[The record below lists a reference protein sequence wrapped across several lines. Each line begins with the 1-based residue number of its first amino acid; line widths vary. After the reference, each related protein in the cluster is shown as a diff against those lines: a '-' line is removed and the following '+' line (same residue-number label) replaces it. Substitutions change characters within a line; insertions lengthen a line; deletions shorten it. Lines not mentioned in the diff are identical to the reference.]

1 MRQFLKRALQKV
13 EVLKPEQ
20 VRNLLGLSAKE
31 IDRLE
36 TVMDSLIRGVLVCD
50 TSHKLILANKAARRF
65 LSIVS
70 YEQGRETIWS
80 VIPEELVA
88 EFLAQTLLS
97 AEVAEERE
105 FYVDVN
111 GIQRLLAISVMPV
124 VQDRQIT
131 GSVILIEDIT
141 ERRNREARLRRM
153 ESLASLTTLAAGIA
167 HEIKNPLGALSIH
180 VQLLQK
186 AKDAQEKLCSA
197 LQSTKSTGEA
207 ECEPNKYFHQIDKYI
222 KVLNEEIDR
231 LNRIVVDFLF
241 AVRPM
246 NLEPRRGSINEFI
259 KELAD
264 FVSFELK
271 EARIECVLNL
281 DENLSPVYFD
291 AAHMKQ
297 ALLNLIEN
305 AVAAMSGG
313 GVLTITTED
322 AEGEI
327 RITVADTGKGISEE
341 DFPKIFEPYFTTKET
356 GTGLGLTV
364 VFEVIKEHRGEVNVV
379 SREGE
384 GTVFTI
390 TLPKPQSERRLITYK
405 GDK

>member
-20 VRNLLGLSAKE
+20 IRNLLGLSAKE

-50 TSHKLILANKAARRF
+50 TANKLILANKAARRF
-65 LSIVS
+65 FSIVS

-80 VIPEELVA
+80 VIPEEPVA

-97 AEVAEERE
+97 TDKAEERE

-111 GIQRLLAISVMPV
+111 GIQRLLAVSVMPV

-141 ERRNREARLRRM
+141 ERRNREAMLRRM
-153 ESLASLTTLAAGIA
+153 ESLASLTTLAAGVA

-180 VQLLQK
+180 VQLIQK
-186 AKDAQEKLCSA
+186 AMDAQEKLCSA
-197 LQSTKSTGEA
+197 LQSTKSQEN
-207 ECEPNKYFHQIDKYI
+207 ECEPYKYFRQVDKYI
-222 KVLNEEIDR
+222 KVINEEIDR
-231 LNRIVVDFLF
+231 LNRIILDFLF

-246 NLEPRRGSINEFI
+246 NVEPRRGSINEFI
-259 KELAD
+259 RELAA

-281 DENLSPVYFD
+281 EENLSAVDFD
-291 AAHMKQ
+291 AALMKQ
-297 ALLNLIEN
+297 VFLNLIKN
-305 AVAAMSGG
+305 ASAAMSGG
-313 GVLTITTED
+313 GTLTITTED

-327 RITVADTGKGISEE
+327 RITVADTGRGISEE

-364 VFEVIKEHRGEVNVV
+364 VFKVVKEHKGDINVK

-390 TLPKPQSERRLITYK
+390 TLPKPQLEQRLIAYK

>member
-1 MRQFLKRALQKV
+1 MRQFLKRALQKADM
-13 EVLKPEQ
+13 LKPEQ
-20 VRNLLGLSAKE
+20 VRNLLALSSKE

-50 TSHKLILANKAARRF
+50 TSNKLILANKAARRF

-80 VIPEELVA
+80 VIPEESVA
-88 EFLAQTLLS
+88 EFLAQTLL
-97 AEVAEERE
+97 ATEAAEEKE

-111 GIQRLLAISVMPV
+111 GVQRLLAVSVMPV
-124 VQDRQIT
+124 VQDHQIT

-153 ESLASLTTLAAGIA
+153 ESLASLTTLAAGVA

-186 AKDAQEKLCSA
+186 AKDAQEKLCEAIQVS
-197 LQSTKSTGEA
+197 KSPEKTG
-207 ECEPNKYFHQIDKYI
+207 CEPNKYFHQIDKYI

-231 LNRIVVDFLF
+231 LNRIIVDFLF

-246 NLEPRRGSINEFI
+246 NVEPRRGSINEFI
-259 KELAD
+259 KDLAG

-271 EARIECVLNL
+271 EAHIKCVLNL
-281 DENLSPVYFD
+281 EDNLSDVDFD
-291 AAHMKQ
+291 AALMKQ
-297 ALLNLIEN
+297 AFLNLIKN
-305 AVAAMSGG
+305 ASAAMSGG
-313 GVLTITTED
+313 GTLTITTKD

-327 RITVADTGKGISEE
+327 RIAVADTGKGISEE
-341 DFPKIFEPYFTTKET
+341 DFPKIFEPYFTTKEA
-356 GTGLGLTV
+356 GTGLGLTMVFKV
-364 VFEVIKEHRGEVNVV
+364 VKEHKGDINAE

-384 GTVFTI
+384 GTAFTI
-390 TLPKPQSERRLITYK
+390 TLPKPQPEQRLLTYK

>member
-13 EVLKPEQ
+13 DMLKPEQ
-20 VRNLLGLSAKE
+20 VRNLLALSSKE

-36 TVMDSLIRGVLVCD
+36 TVMDSLMRGVLVCD
-50 TSHKLILANKAARRF
+50 TSNKLILANKAARRF
-65 LSIVS
+65 FSIVS

-80 VIPEELVA
+80 VIPEESVA

-97 AEVAEERE
+97 ADAAEERE

-111 GIQRLLAISVMPV
+111 GVQRLLAVSVMPV

-131 GSVILIEDIT
+131 GSVVLIEDIT
-141 ERRNREARLRRM
+141 ERRNREAMLRRM
-153 ESLASLTTLAAGIA
+153 ESLASLTTLAAGVA

-197 LQSTKSTGEA
+197 IQSSKPAET
-207 ECEPNKYFHQIDKYI
+207 ECEPDKYFRQIDKYI

-231 LNRIVVDFLF
+231 LNRIIVDFLF

-246 NLEPRRGSINEFI
+246 KVEPRRGSINEFI
-259 KELAD
+259 RELED

-271 EARIECVLNL
+271 EARIKCVLNL
-281 DENLSPVYFD
+281 DENLSDVDFD
-291 AAHMKQ
+291 AALMRQ
-297 ALLNLIEN
+297 AFLNLIKN
-305 AVAAMSGG
+305 ASAAMREGG
-313 GVLTITTED
+313 ALTITTEED
-322 AEGEI
+322 EGEI
-327 RITVADTGKGISEE
+327 RITLADTGKGISEE

-364 VFEVIKEHRGEVNVV
+364 VFKVVKEHKGEINVE
-379 SREGE
+379 SKEGE
-384 GTVFTI
+384 GTAFTI
-390 TLPKPQSERRLITYK
+390 SLPKPQLEPRLLTYK
-405 GDK
+405 GDE

>member
-1 MRQFLKRALQKV
+1 MRQFLKRALQKAD
-13 EVLKPEQ
+13 ELKPEQ
-20 VRNLLGLSAKE
+20 VKNLLNLSSRE

-50 TSHKLILANKAARRF
+50 TSHRLILANKAARRF

-80 VIPEELVA
+80 VIPEETVA

-97 AEVAEERE
+97 TDVAEERE

-111 GIQRLLAISVMPV
+111 GMQRILAVSVMPV
-124 VQDRQIT
+124 VQDRQVS

-141 ERRNREARLRRM
+141 ERRNREAKLRQM
-153 ESLASLTTLAAGIA
+153 ENLASLTTLAAGVA

-180 VQLLQK
+180 VQLLKK
-186 AKDAQEKLCSA
+186 ALDAQEKLCAVQRATADSR
-197 LQSTKSTGEA
+197 GN
-207 ECEPNKYFHQIDKYI
+207 ECEPYKYFRQSDKYI

-231 LNRIVVDFLF
+231 LNRIIVDFLF

-246 NLEPRRGSINEFI
+246 NLEPRRGNINDFI
-259 KELAD
+259 LELAE
-264 FVSFELK
+264 FVSFELAK
-271 EARIECVLNL
+271 ARIECVLNL
-281 DENLSPVYFD
+281 EENLSDIDFD
-291 AAHMKQ
+291 AALMKQ
-297 ALLNLIEN
+297 AFLNLINN
-305 AVAAMSGG
+305 ASAAMSGG
-313 GVLTITTED
+313 GKLTIATRD
-322 AEGEI
+322 AEREEI
-327 RITVADTGKGISEE
+327 ITVADTGKGISEE
-341 DFPKIFEPYFTTKET
+341 DFPKIFEPYFTTKEA

-364 VFEVIKEHRGEVNVV
+364 VFKVVKEHKGEIYVE
-379 SREGE
+379 SKEGE

-390 TLPKPQSERRLITYK
+390 SLPKPQPEQLLIVYK

>member
-20 VRNLLGLSAKE
+20 IRNLLGLSAKE

-50 TSHKLILANKAARRF
+50 TANKLILANKAARRF
-65 LSIVS
+65 FSIVS

-80 VIPEELVA
+80 VIPEEPVA

-97 AEVAEERE
+97 TDKAEERE

-111 GIQRLLAISVMPV
+111 GTQRLLAVSVMPV

-141 ERRNREARLRRM
+141 ERRNREAMLRRM
-153 ESLASLTTLAAGIA
+153 ESLASLTTLAAGVA

-180 VQLLQK
+180 AQLIQK
-186 AKDAQEKLCSA
+186 AMDAQEKLCSA
-197 LQSTKSTGEA
+197 LQSTKPTEN
-207 ECEPNKYFHQIDKYI
+207 ECEPYKYFRQVEKYI
-222 KVLNEEIDR
+222 KVINEEIDR
-231 LNRIVVDFLF
+231 LNKIILDFLF

-246 NLEPRRGSINEFI
+246 NVEPRRGSINEFI

-271 EARIECVLNL
+271 EAHIECVLNL
-281 DENLSPVYFD
+281 AENLGAVDFD
-291 AAHMKQ
+291 AALMKQ
-297 ALLNLIEN
+297 AFLNLIKN
-305 AVAAMSGG
+305 ASAAMSGG
-313 GVLTITTED
+313 GTLTISTED

-364 VFEVIKEHRGEVNVV
+364 VFKVVKEHKGDINVK

-384 GTVFTI
+384 GTAFTI
-390 TLPKPQSERRLITYK
+390 ALPKPQLERRLIAYK
-405 GDK
+405 GDE